1 MKSRIRFFLP
11 FAIAMLLAARPL
23 TAETPAYL
31 QLAPMV
37 SIHAS
42 NLSDAIRLLNDG
54 LAGAGL
60 EIQTSD
66 CARTLADL
74 CFLPSFDGV
83 DPREPVR
90 YFLLSQNPPVAM
102 PEQAVILPLRR
113 DGSKALLRNLRERYA
128 FVEGGS
134 IKICAEPV
142 DGKSI
147 DPLYVAIADGNA
159 MLSPNVDAIRWM
171 AYNLQS
177 KTVPAPPDFRQA
189 PLSASVDSR
198 LLGRLLEIISS
209 VDDGEIPDENVADN
223 LLLAVRELGVFLSA
237 FQLVEATVDASLSQ
251 WDASFR
257 LVGAQGSAMA
267 ETIATL
273 KPPDDAW
280 MKLFPNYSY
289 NHSASCLPGFV
300 SALPASNR
308 KWLADLAADT
318 RIAGF
323 GVIPSAFGIDEK
335 LRPYLSGT
343 ALSAFVADISN
354 QRFGSVTVSALNS
367 PEAAQKIL
375 RGSFTAHG
383 VTSSGRR
390 ITGIVPN
397 GENGTIAYDTVLD
410 KDARQKTGVGSAG
423 EAVSLVLNLNHVE
436 LAVRDKRLF
445 VVRGAP
451 GLLDALLTGK
461 SPTQFDAS
469 FSSLTAIFP
478 NQPGETVLGGGSLEP
493 VALARRI
500 VIAVRDLGEHL
511 SKMPHPGG
519 GFAWRMSRKGG
530 DARFDLRLYSN
541 EIIACNRLR
550 EVNSETMQQILS
562 QLLMR
567 YFQPSAG
574 SDGSGGKLRGKLN
587 ELRDK

>member
-1 MKSRIRFFLP
+1 
-11 FAIAMLLAARPL
+11 MLLAARPL

-54 LAGAGL
+54 LAGAGQ
-60 EIQTSD
+60 EIQPSD
-66 CARTLADL
+66 CAKTLADL

-102 PEQAVILPLRR
+102 PEQAVILPLRQ

-142 DGKSI
+142 DGKSV

-189 PLSASVDSR
+189 PLSASVDSG

-209 VDDGEIPDENVADN
+209 SDEEGIPDEEAVGN
-223 LLLAVRELGVFLSA
+223 LFLAVRELGVFLSA
-237 FQLVEATVDASLSQ
+237 FQHVEVTVDATLSQ

-257 LVGAQGSAMA
+257 FAGAPGSAIA
-267 ETIATL
+267 EAIAAL
-273 KPPDDAW
+273 KPPDDSW
-280 MKLFPNYSY
+280 MKLFPNYAC
-289 NHSASCLPGFV
+289 NRSASCIPGFV

-308 KWLADLAADT
+308 KWLANLAADT

-343 ALSAFVADISN
+343 ALSAFVADVSDH
-354 QRFGSVTVSALNS
+354 QFGSITVSALKS
-367 PEAAQKIL
+367 PEPVLKIL
-375 RGSFTAHG
+375 RGCFAANGLASNNK
-383 VTSSGRR
+383 R
-390 ITGIVPN
+390 ITGIAPN
-397 GENGTIAYDTVLD
+397 NGNGKIAYDTVVD
-410 KDARQKTGVGSAG
+410 KDVRQKTSVGSAS
-423 EAVSLVLNLNHVE
+423 EAVSFVLNLNHVE
-436 LAVRDKRLF
+436 LAVRGNRLF
-445 VVRGAP
+445 VVRGAN
-451 GLLDALLTGK
+451 GLLDTLLADK
-461 SPTQFDAS
+461 DPSNWNES
-469 FSSLTAIFP
+469 FSSLTAVFP

-500 VIAVRDLGEHL
+500 VGAVRDLREHL
-511 SKMPHPGG
+511 SKMPHQGG
-519 GFAWRMSRKGG
+519 GCAWRMSRKGG
-530 DARFDLRLYSN
+530 EARFDLRLYSN

-550 EVNSETMQQILS
+550 DVNSETMQQLLS
-562 QLLMR
+562 QLVMR
-567 YFQPSAG
+567 HFQLSG
-574 SDGSGGKLRGKLN
+574 GNGGQGGKLRGKLN
-587 ELRDK
+587 EMRDK